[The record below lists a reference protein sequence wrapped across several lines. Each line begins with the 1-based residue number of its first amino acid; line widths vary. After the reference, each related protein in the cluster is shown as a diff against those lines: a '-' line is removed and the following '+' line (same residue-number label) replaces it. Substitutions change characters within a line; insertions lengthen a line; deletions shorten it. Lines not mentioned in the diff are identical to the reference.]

1 MPGHIA
7 FPLTCWSITI
17 SAIKGDVDRA
27 LLPAL
32 ELFLKDFCNRGGFAT
47 EVGSRAF
54 RFHFQGLIEIRCPN
68 TPEHKVSIR
77 QYSITITHPRCNY
90 LIFVVIAYL
99 LETTYRANKR
109 LVRTSPRKRL

>member
-7 FPLTCWSITI
+7 SPLTCWSITI
-17 SAIKGDVDRA
+17 SATKGDVDRA

-32 ELFLKDFCNRGGFAT
+32 EQFLKEFCQRGGFAT

-68 TPEHKVSIR
+68 TPEHKVHNAISIASSSQLTYYFAILIR
-77 QYSITITHPRCNY
+77 NY
-90 LIFVVIAYL
+90 LQDKSKTCWVLAEEVAL
-99 LETTYRANKR
+99 R
-109 LVRTSPRKRL
+109 